1 VRWRIVANQHDWS
14 VDMKAIFEFIKTCL
28 LGGMF
33 VLLPLLIFY
42 LLSSELI
49 DVIVALATPI
59 ADLFPDETFAKLSDP
74 MFVAILLL
82 LVTSFVF
89 GLALRSRTLTRA
101 GNWIER
107 TTLMR
112 LPLYNAVKRLSQG
125 LTGAGTGRAFKSG
138 LLHGKDGTSELV
150 YIIEEHADGKLTL
163 LLPLAPA
170 GFTGA
175 VKIVPGEQVTRLN
188 ANVGEAS
195 EVIAHWGVGM
205 SDLLKSP

>member
-1 VRWRIVANQHDWS
+1 
-14 VDMKAIFEFIKTCL
+14 MKAIFEFIKTCL

-49 DVIVALATPI
+49 EVIVALATPI
-59 ADLFPDETFAKLSDP
+59 AGLFPDETFAKLSDP
-74 MFVAILLL
+74 MFVAIPLL

-112 LPLYNAVKRLSQG
+112 LPLYNAVKRLVWGFPCESSDRS
-125 LTGAGTGRAFKSG
+125 RASMRSR
-138 LLHGKDGTSELV
+138 DPPTS
-150 YIIEEHADGKLTL
+150 
-163 LLPLAPA
+163 
-170 GFTGA
+170 
-175 VKIVPGEQVTRLN
+175 
-188 ANVGEAS
+188 
-195 EVIAHWGVGM
+195 M
-205 SDLLKSP
+205 

>member
-1 VRWRIVANQHDWS
+1 
-14 VDMKAIFEFIKTCL
+14 MKAIFEFIKTCL

-42 LLSSELI
+42 LLFSELI
-49 DVIVALATPI
+49 EVIVALATPI
-59 ADLFPDETFAKLSDP
+59 AGLFPDGTFAKLSDP
-74 MFVAILLL
+74 MFVAIPLL

-138 LLHGKDGTSELV
+138 LLHGKDGTAELV